1 MRTLENKAIQYIRGK
16 GGNFGMMTAILL
28 PVLIGVSGMAYDMTR
43 AVQLKN
49 DMQGIADS
57 AVLSAASAL
66 ATKDATHAQA
76 KDLAAKFYAT
86 QISQYQQFYTGSGCD
101 LDTKPES
108 LQASVKTEIT
118 ESKNGSKGRQF
129 DVTLSIPYEMCVN
142 PLTAVLTG
150 KKIPLVVQA
159 STYSATESKNAFSM
173 HLILDQSGS
182 MNEKVCENRTSDNS
196 CLKQA
201 SITRIEAL
209 KAAAGELLDVIAE
222 ADKASAQPDSKET
235 KYARLAAVAYS
246 GSMGKSV
253 KFEWGVSHVR
263 TFVGAMKGGGGTDSS
278 GATAKAYSDLIATG
292 TESENN
298 KHFAENEQT
307 PTKYMLLMT
316 DGDNNKKAFD
326 DTTLATCSAAKAKGI
341 IIYSIAFDAPIGGR
355 AKPMLQ
361 NCATSLGHYY
371 DANNAA
377 ALSAAF
383 KDIGLRAMAAS
394 ARLTN

>member
-1 MRTLENKAIQYIRGK
+1 MRTLENKIIQYIRGK

-66 ATKDATHAQA
+66 ATKDATHAEA

-150 KKIPLVVQA
+150 KKIPLVVKA
-159 STYSATESKNAFSM
+159 STYSATESKNALSM
-173 HLILDQSGS
+173 YLILDQSGS
-182 MNEKVCENRTSDNS
+182 MTEKVCENRTSNNS
-196 CLKQA
+196 CLKRA
-201 SITRIEAL
+201 SITRMQAL
-209 KAAAGELLDVIAE
+209 KAAAGELLDIIAE
-222 ADKASAQPDSKET
+222 ADKGSAQPDSGEKR
-235 KYARLAAVAYS
+235 YARLAAVAYS
-246 GSMGKSV
+246 GSMGKSE
-253 KFEWGVSHVR
+253 KFNWGVNHVR
-263 TFVGAMKGGGGTDSS
+263 TFVQGMSGSGGTNSS
-278 GATAKAYSDLIATG
+278 AATAKAYNDLIATG
-292 TESENN
+292 IASENSQ
-298 KHFAENEQT
+298 HLLENEQV

-316 DGDNNKKAFD
+316 DGDNNDKAYD
-326 DTTLATCSAAKAKGI
+326 ASTLATCDAAKAKGI
-341 IIYSIAFDAPIGGR
+341 IIYSVAFDAPIGGR

-361 NCATSLGHYY
+361 NCATSLSHYY
-371 DANNAA
+371 DATNSA
-377 ALSAAF
+377 ALFAAF